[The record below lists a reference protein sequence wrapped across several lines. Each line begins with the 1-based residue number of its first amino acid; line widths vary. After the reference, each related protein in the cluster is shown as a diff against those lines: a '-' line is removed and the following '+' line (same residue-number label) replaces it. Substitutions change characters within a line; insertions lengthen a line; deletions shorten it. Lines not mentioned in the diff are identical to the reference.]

1 MKSLCLLMIAVLM
14 AVASAQNWT
23 PDEETVITYGAP
35 QVE

>member
-1 MKSLCLLMIAVLM
+1 MKSICLLMIVVLLAM
-14 AVASAQNWT
+14 ASAQNWT